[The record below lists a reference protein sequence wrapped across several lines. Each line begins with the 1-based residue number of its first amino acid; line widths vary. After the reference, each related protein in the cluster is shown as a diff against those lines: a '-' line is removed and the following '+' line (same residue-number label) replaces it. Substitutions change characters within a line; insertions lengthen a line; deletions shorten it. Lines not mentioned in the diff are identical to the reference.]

1 MMEDEKDGNYG
12 GCDNNDKREP
22 DNLLKVENDNGNYGG
37 GGGGGGVYDDKQR
50 PEYKPDDE
58 VDWRKRQFPRANMVY
73 PRIKTVFEQ
82 EMTKKCEEVYMC
94 LALLKANK
102 RSLCAQ
108 LQADTEQVVVVVAFL
123 SP

>member
-1 MMEDEKDGNYG
+1 MMEDENDGNYG
-12 GCDNNDKREP
+12 CDNDKQEP
-22 DNLLKVENDNGNYGG
+22 DKLE
-37 GGGGGGVYDDKQR
+37 
-50 PEYKPDDE
+50 E

-73 PRIKTVFEQ
+73 PPIKTVFEQ

-108 LQADTEQVVVVVAFL
+108 LQADTEQVVVVVVVVGIIYIN
-123 SP
+123 